1 MNFTEIKKTGV
12 VKYHNDLNTMPMRN
26 WTSEEMDLFFAI
38 LAQMKDKGTQEIV
51 FDKYQ
56 LKKLVSSTYD
66 KNKQFAAV
74 MEHFMKNVSAI
85 HYLERTSNSLK
96 LMLLFQAFEAKW
108 SDDLSDMTLTVQ
120 VSPKFEYIL
129 NRLNAEFTKYEL
141 EEFLAIRSTYAKT
154 MYRILKQWKKLGKKE
169 FKFEDFKLLLD
180 MPKYYTPSE
189 IDKNVLAPITREL
202 PRFFDKLKVKKIK
215 SNRRG
220 SPVIAYEFTWE
231 PEQTEGYTPA
241 KFHHTQKK
249 KAFTERP
256 YDHESVVAQQQRD
269 IEQIFG
275 KNFDFSIEKLK
286 LDTQEQLK
294 K

>member
-38 LAQMKDKGTQEIV
+38 LAQMKDKGTQEVV

-56 LKKLVSSTYD
+56 LQKLVNSTYD
-66 KNKQFAAV
+66 KNKQFAAI
-74 MEHFMKNVSAI
+74 MEHFMKNVSSI

-96 LMLLFQAFEAKW
+96 LMLLFQYFEAKW

-141 EEFLAIRSTYAKT
+141 DEFLTIRSTYAKT

-169 FKFEDFKLLLD
+169 FKFEDFKVLLD

-231 PEQTEGYTPA
+231 PEQTEVYTPA

-256 YDHESVVAQQQRD
+256 YDHESVIAQQQKD
-269 IEQIFG
+269 IEQMFG
-275 KNFDFSIEKLK
+275 KDFNFDIEKLK
-286 LDTQEQLK
+286 QEQLK